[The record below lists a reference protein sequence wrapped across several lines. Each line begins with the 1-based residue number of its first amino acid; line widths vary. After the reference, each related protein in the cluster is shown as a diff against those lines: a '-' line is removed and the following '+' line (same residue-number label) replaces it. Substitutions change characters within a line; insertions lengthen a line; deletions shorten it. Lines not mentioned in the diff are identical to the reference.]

1 MPELPEVEALATFLR
16 EHAKGRVVARADA
29 ASFAA
34 LKTFDPPLSALAGR
48 SIVDVG
54 RHGKF
59 LDLTASGPDGDLH
72 LVFHLARAG
81 WLRWREDIPDKPVK
95 PGKSP
100 LAFRLVFDDG
110 AGFDLTEAGTQ
121 KRLAVYLVRDVAE
134 VPGVATLGPEPL
146 AGDFDVEA
154 LAAILKG
161 RRTQIK
167 GVLRDQHIIAGI
179 GNAYSD
185 EVLHTAKMSP
195 FKLASSFTPDEVAA
209 LHAAI
214 VTTLRDAVERSAG
227 LAAADL
233 KGEKKTGLRVHGK
246 TGQPCPVCGDTIR
259 EVSFADSSL
268 QYCPTCQTGGKP
280 LADRRLSRLLK
291 LSKPPGLLPRPP
303 LGRDAQPP
311 RPRVTAGTLNEVN
324 LGALAQLE
332 EHLLCKQRV
341 RGSSP
346 LSSTAGQRLVPIL
359 RTGLLYARTAA
370 KYSSKAVPG
379 AVPGTAPDATV
390 AHSPGWY
397 FAGSSA
403 ASRGR
408 SAPPAGEGVSS
419 SPGRLSAS
427 LVASEVASVYIS
439 IVTATRLCRRICMA
453 TRGWTP
459 RAARSVQPDA
469 AALLC
474 QPGE

>member
-1 MPELPEVEALATFLR
+1 MPELPEVEALAAFLR
-16 EHAKGRVVARADA
+16 EHAKGRVIARADA

-34 LKTFDPPLSALAGR
+34 LKTFDPPLSALTGR
-48 SIVDVG
+48 SIADVG

-59 LDLTASGPDGDLH
+59 LDLTATGPDGDLH

-100 LAFRLVFDDG
+100 LAFRLVLDDG

-121 KRLAVYLVRDVAE
+121 KRLAVYLVRDVAD

-146 AGDFDVEA
+146 ANDFDVNA

-185 EVLHTAKMSP
+185 EVLHVAKMSP
-195 FKLASSFTPDEVAA
+195 FKLASSFTQDEVAT

-214 VTTLRDAVERSAG
+214 VTTLQDAVERSAG

-268 QYCPTCQTGGKP
+268 QYCVTCQTGGKP

-291 LSKPPGLLPRPP
+291 LSKC
-303 LGRDAQPP
+303 
-311 RPRVTAGTLNEVN
+311 
-324 LGALAQLE
+324 AL
-332 EHLLCKQRV
+332 
-341 RGSSP
+341 
-346 LSSTAGQRLVPIL
+346 
-359 RTGLLYARTAA
+359 
-370 KYSSKAVPG
+370 
-379 AVPGTAPDATV
+379 
-390 AHSPGWY
+390 
-397 FAGSSA
+397 
-403 ASRGR
+403 
-408 SAPPAGEGVSS
+408 
-419 SPGRLSAS
+419 
-427 LVASEVASVYIS
+427 
-439 IVTATRLCRRICMA
+439 
-453 TRGWTP
+453 
-459 RAARSVQPDA
+459 DA
-469 AALLC
+469 AANREEPPPHRADKTPDPFRDASADRPAALVHRAFTLAPDNAH
-474 QPGE
+474 QIPLRFWGIAAALAAGR